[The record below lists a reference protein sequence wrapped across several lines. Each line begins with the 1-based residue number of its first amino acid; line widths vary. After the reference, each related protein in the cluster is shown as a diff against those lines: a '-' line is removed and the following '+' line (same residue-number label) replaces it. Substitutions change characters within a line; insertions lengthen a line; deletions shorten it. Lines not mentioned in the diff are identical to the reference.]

1 MVNPMHNPIA
11 IYMAA
16 NATRRLVEE
25 GGPKP
30 RFVRRPRS

>member
-1 MVNPMHNPIA
+1 MVKPMQSAIA
-11 IYMAA
+11 IYIAA